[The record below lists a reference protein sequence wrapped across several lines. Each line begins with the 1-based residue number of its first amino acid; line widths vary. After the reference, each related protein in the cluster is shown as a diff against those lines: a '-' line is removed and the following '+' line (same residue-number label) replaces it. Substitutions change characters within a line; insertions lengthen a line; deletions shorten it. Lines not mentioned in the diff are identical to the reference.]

1 MSDTSGEIDVP
12 AAEDAFAVLADD
24 IRLAVMREL
33 YAADGPLSF
42 SELRR
47 RVGVDDSGGFNYHLG
62 KLTDHFV
69 ERGADGYELRTGAER
84 ILGAVFAGSYG
95 GLDGGIDPIPVD
107 GDCPTCDG
115 PISAVYEDGLS
126 RVVCDDCG
134 MQVFSY
140 PIPPAIIH
148 DRDRATL
155 PGVFSRYARTVL
167 DQIVGG
173 ICPVCFG
180 PTEPDLETLDGDGE
194 AGIEYRCRRCGQDFS
209 LTVGVTLLDHPAVR
223 SFAADHD
230 CDVPNAPLWELD
242 FVFSAS
248 ERRTDN
254 GVEAVIA
261 IGDETLTITLDEDL
275 TVVETKRG

>member
-1 MSDTSGEIDVP
+1 MSDTPGEIDVP

-24 IRLAVMREL
+24 TRLAVMREL

-69 ERGADGYELRTGAER
+69 ERSEDGYELRTGAER

-95 GLDGGIDPIPVD
+95 GLDSAIDPLPVD
-107 GDCPTCDG
+107 GDCPTCGG
-115 PISAVYEDGLS
+115 PIAARYEEGLAE
-126 RVVCDDCG
+126 VVCEDCG

-155 PGVFSRYARTVL
+155 PHVFSRYARTVL

-180 PTEPDLETLDGDGE
+180 PTEPDLSTLDGD
-194 AGIEYRCRRCGQDFS
+194 AGIEYRCRRCGRDYS

-223 SFAADHD
+223 SFAADHG

-242 FVFSAS
+242 FVFSAA
-248 ERRTDN
+248 EHRTPD
-254 GVEAVIA
+254 GVEVTVDID
-261 IGDETLTITLDEDL
+261 GETLTLVLDEDL
-275 TVVETKRG
+275 TVLETERG